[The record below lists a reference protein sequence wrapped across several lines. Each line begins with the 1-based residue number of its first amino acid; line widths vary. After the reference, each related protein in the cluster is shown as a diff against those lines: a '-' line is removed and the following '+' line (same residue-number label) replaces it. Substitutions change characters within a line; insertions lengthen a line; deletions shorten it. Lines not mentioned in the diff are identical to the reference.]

1 MLVGRAICGLTAA
14 SLPVA
19 QAAVIDISTPDT
31 KAGNL
36 SMITAANGVG
46 FAIGPVIG
54 GVFSGTGGA
63 FGVALP
69 FVIGAALAA
78 LTLAFVIAFFSDRRA
93 HDGTT
98 PARRTGA
105 WRRIV
110 ANAASPVLRTPLV
123 ILAVFLTGYYI
134 FFNYMSAFSLLRYGF
149 DAFWEAMLL
158 SFYSACFAVSLLFI
172 IPALAKA
179 FSPRQNLMGSLIAQP
194 VLIALVMLVDAPVSL
209 WAAVPLLA
217 LAVSNCYVT
226 LLSIASN
233 RATAD
238 DQGQVLGVVSSIN
251 ALAWGVAPIVT
262 SLLQPH
268 SIDLPVATSALVLVS
283 ACAGRPLL
291 QPGGRT
297 RGQPMVSR
305 QGHSPRTNWRIQ

>member
-1 MLVGRAICGLTAA
+1 
-14 SLPVA
+14 
-19 QAAVIDISTPDT
+19 
-31 KAGNL
+31 
-36 SMITAANGVG
+36 
-46 FAIGPVIG
+46 
-54 GVFSGTGGA
+54 
-63 FGVALP
+63 
-69 FVIGAALAA
+69 
-78 LTLAFVIAFFSDRRA
+78 
-93 HDGTT
+93 
-98 PARRTGA
+98 
-105 WRRIV
+105 
-110 ANAASPVLRTPLV
+110 
-123 ILAVFLTGYYI
+123 
-134 FFNYMSAFSLLRYGF
+134 
-149 DAFWEAMLL
+149 MLL

-283 ACAGRPLL
+283 ACVL
-291 QPGGRT
+291 GGRFCN
-297 RGQPMVSR
+297 QAVELEVSR
-305 QGHSPRTNWRIQ
+305 WRVKVIHREPTGEFNESQHSPTASSAGIAACRRDGPAS